1 MLRLISANLNR
12 LGLISQLIINN
23 FDKSDNYYQQI
34 TVVKHLCN
42 ILKTQSNE
50 QFFVILLQM
59 IRSIPILPIT
69 EAFVLEAFV
78 SIDIDS
84 LPHAQQFWSVVSQK
98 SLEFIDEG
106 RVCIL

>member
-1 MLRLISANLNR
+1 
-12 LGLISQLIINN
+12 
-23 FDKSDNYYQQI
+23 
-34 TVVKHLCN
+34 
-42 ILKTQSNE
+42 
-50 QFFVILLQM
+50 M

-78 SIDIDS
+78 SIDIES